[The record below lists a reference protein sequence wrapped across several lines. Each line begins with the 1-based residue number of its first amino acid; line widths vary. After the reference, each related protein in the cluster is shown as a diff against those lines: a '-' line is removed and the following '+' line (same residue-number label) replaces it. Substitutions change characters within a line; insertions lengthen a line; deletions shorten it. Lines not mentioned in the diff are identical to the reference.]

1 MPNASGKD
9 AETPGDAAHPQH
21 EKRGRA
27 FRRARPALGT
37 EERNLRRACLGRP
50 LSRAE
55 LASAL
60 SWDEST
66 AQAAIDDLVGWRMA
80 RQTRDGIAATGGK
93 PWDLLFAAFEERRR
107 REIEPAVQVLAR
119 AARAAERD
127 GTSPGAVTRIRDLHD
142 LARDLSHLAE
152 RVGRVSSATLTRL
165 VGLGGRF
172 ARIIGSRS

>member
-1 MPNASGKD
+1 MTHLTPSMRSVIAHFEELGPRWGLKS
-9 AETPGDAAHPQH
+9 ETCAAHV
-21 EKRGRA
+21 
-27 FRRARPALGT
+27 L
-37 EERNLRRACLGRP
+37 LYLVGRP

-55 LASAL
+55 LAAAL
-60 SWDEST
+60 SWDEPT
-66 AQAAIDDLVGWRMA
+66 VQAAIEDLVGWRMA
-80 RQTRDGIAATGGK
+80 RQTRDGVAATGGK

-119 AARAAERD
+119 AARD
-127 GTSPGAVTRIRDLHD
+127 GTSRGAVQRIRDLHD

-152 RVGRVSSATLTRL
+152 RVGQFSSTTLTRL

>member
-1 MPNASGKD
+1 MTQVTPSMRSVIAHFQELGPRWGLKS
-9 AETPGDAAHPQH
+9 ETCAVHV
-21 EKRGRA
+21 
-27 FRRARPALGT
+27 L
-37 EERNLRRACLGRP
+37 LYLVGRP

-55 LASAL
+55 LAAAL
-60 SWDEST
+60 SWDEPA

-80 RQTRDGIAATGGK
+80 RQTRDGVAATGGK

-107 REIEPAVQVLAR
+107 REIEPAVLVLAR

-127 GTSPGAVTRIRDLHD
+127 GTSRGAAQRIRDLHD

-152 RVGRVSSATLTRL
+152 RMGQFSSATLTRL

>member
-1 MPNASGKD
+1 MTPLTPSMRSVVAHF
-9 AETPGDAAHPQH
+9 AELGPRWGLKSETCAAHV
-21 EKRGRA
+21 
-27 FRRARPALGT
+27 L
-37 EERNLRRACLGRP
+37 LYLIGRP
-50 LSRAE
+50 LSRAG

-107 REIEPAVQVLAR
+107 REIEPAVQALAR